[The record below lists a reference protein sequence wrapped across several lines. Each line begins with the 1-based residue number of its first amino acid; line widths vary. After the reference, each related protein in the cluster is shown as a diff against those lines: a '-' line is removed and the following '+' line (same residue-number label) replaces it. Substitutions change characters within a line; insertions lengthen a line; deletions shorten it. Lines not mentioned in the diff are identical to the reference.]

1 MGVRCAVLNVEG
13 AAERPVR
20 GVRAAGEEE
29 GEQGWGLGA
38 TVGQRCWGPQVA
50 REEGQSVF

>member
-1 MGVRCAVLNVEG
+1 MLNVEG

-50 REEGQSVF
+50 LEEGKSVF